1 MRIFDKVFKGKQEIQ
16 GAKIETYQD
25 FWNWFLTKEKDF
37 YEVVKNREHIET
49 DFFDLISSQLRQI
62 NEGFYFLAGMSD
74 EKTAELI
81 ITAEGEIKN
90 IVFAE
95 EIITAAPKL
104 EHWKFTAL
112 KPEMNLDSG
121 IQMDGNGFT
130 TENIHF
136 YANETE
142 DYPDEIDITF
152 VYDEMNS
159 ENKHSVVTG
168 VCIFLDNFLGEL
180 NFATQIDTF
189 TVTGK
194 DEVAGDLIPLTKL
207 KDYLQWREREFTE
220 KYINIKSYDDED
232 RFSIFEASLQNGLP
246 LIATVNTSLLEYD
259 SKASYPWISV
269 VKSHYNGKNNNGLPE
284 MEDYEKLNDIEEQMI
299 NELKIEDGNLYIGRE
314 SADNVKETYFAS
326 KDFRSAS
333 KILQKIMKEH
343 PEYKMSLEI
352 YKDKYWQS
360 FERYNLNQN

>member
-1 MRIFDKVFKGKQEIQ
+1 MGIFDSGYKRKNENGDQKM
-16 GAKIETYQD
+16 ETYQD
-25 FWNWFLTKEKDF
+25 FWNWFLIRENDF
-37 YEVVKNREHIET
+37 YKVVKNRENV
-49 DFFDLISSQLRQI
+49 DAGFFDLISSQLRRI

-74 EKTAELI
+74 ETIAELI

-95 EIITAAPKL
+95 EIIASAPKL
-104 EHWKFTAL
+104 QHWKFTSL

-121 IQMDGNGFT
+121 IQMDGNKFGT
-130 TENIHF
+130 DNIHF
-136 YANETE
+136 YANEIE
-142 DYPDEIDITF
+142 GYPDEIDITF
-152 VYDEMNS
+152 VYDAMNS
-159 ENKHSVVTG
+159 DNKNSVVTG

-189 TVTGK
+189 NVIDK
-194 DEVAGDLIPLTKL
+194 SEAINDLIPLIKL

-232 RFSIFEASLQNGLP
+232 KFSVFEASLQNGLP

-269 VKSHYNGKNNNGLPE
+269 VKSYYDGKDNNGLPHR
-284 MEDYEKLNDIEEQMI
+284 EDYEKLNEIEEQMM

-314 SADNVKETYFAS
+314 SADNVKETYFAG
-326 KDFRSAS
+326 KDFRSVS
-333 KILQKIMKEH
+333 KILQKIIKEY